1 MLCIQ
6 DVSYKYQSREECT
19 LKHVS
24 LTLNDGEMLL
34 LAGRSGCGKSTL
46 IKIISG
52 LVSEEGRG
60 VLQGKVMLDG
70 EDITCWPPE
79 KIGRLAGTVYQTPDD
94 QLFAM
99 TVADE
104 TGFALENQGVEPEQV
119 HKAVAETL
127 AKVGLEG
134 YEDYSIHQ
142 LSGGQRQRL
151 ALASILITKPRL
163 LILDEPVSQMNPQGV
178 QAFMEL
184 LLRLNK
190 EEQISILMI
199 EHRVNELA
207 GYFPRLAIMQKGKIV
222 YDGPMEEAWPTLG
235 RDREMG
241 VREPQSVKLGRLL
254 GLSELTS
261 DKAATARRIA
271 QECVISRT
279 AVDESLTERET
290 ATSPKAFSPGATDT
304 AVVEGEHIVYRYNG
318 AKEDTLHGLSF
329 ALYRQQITAL
339 MGSNGAGK
347 STLLNLLG
355 GITRPSGGCLLLEGK
370 PLQEQLGEIGYL
382 LQESDLMLL
391 ADTVEEELAWK
402 NKSMTPE
409 KSAALLQ
416 RLHLAENGADFPL
429 ALSKGQRLR
438 VVLGAMLAKEPKLLL
453 LDEPTTGQDENSL
466 TEIKKLLSAYK
477 EKGGSVFICTHDI
490 ELASQI
496 ADRII
501 LLEQG
506 KILADGRVGTVLSDR
521 GLLQQSGLT
530 IPAVLDISESLSIPP
545 CITEEEVTRY
555 VHAAVMGGHGCPS
568 LGKAN

>member
-6 DVSYKYQSREECT
+6 DVSYKYQSREDCT

-235 RDREMG
+235 RDREMW
-241 VREPQSVKLGRLL
+241 
-254 GLSELTS
+254 
-261 DKAATARRIA
+261 A
-271 QECVISRT
+271 
-279 AVDESLTERET
+279 
-290 ATSPKAFSPGATDT
+290 
-304 AVVEGEHIVYRYNG
+304 Y
-318 AKEDTLHGLSF
+318 
-329 ALYRQQITAL
+329 
-339 MGSNGAGK
+339 
-347 STLLNLLG
+347 LN
-355 GITRPSGGCLLLEGK
+355 
-370 PLQEQLGEIGYL
+370 
-382 LQESDLMLL
+382 
-391 ADTVEEELAWK
+391 
-402 NKSMTPE
+402 
-409 KSAALLQ
+409 
-416 RLHLAENGADFPL
+416 
-429 ALSKGQRLR
+429 
-438 VVLGAMLAKEPKLLL
+438 
-453 LDEPTTGQDENSL
+453 
-466 TEIKKLLSAYK
+466 
-477 EKGGSVFICTHDI
+477 
-490 ELASQI
+490 
-496 ADRII
+496 
-501 LLEQG
+501 
-506 KILADGRVGTVLSDR
+506 
-521 GLLQQSGLT
+521 
-530 IPAVLDISESLSIPP
+530 
-545 CITEEEVTRY
+545 
-555 VHAAVMGGHGCPS
+555 
-568 LGKAN
+568 

>member
-151 ALASILITKPRL
+151 ALASILITKPQL

-271 QECVISRT
+271 QECVISRI

-290 ATSPKAFSPGATDT
+290 ATSAKAFSPGATDT
-304 AVVEGEHIVYRYNG
+304 AVVEGEHIVYR
-318 AKEDTLHGLSF
+318 
-329 ALYRQQITAL
+329 
-339 MGSNGAGK
+339 
-347 STLLNLLG
+347 
-355 GITRPSGGCLLLEGK
+355 
-370 PLQEQLGEIGYL
+370 
-382 LQESDLMLL
+382 
-391 ADTVEEELAWK
+391 
-402 NKSMTPE
+402 
-409 KSAALLQ
+409 
-416 RLHLAENGADFPL
+416 
-429 ALSKGQRLR
+429 
-438 VVLGAMLAKEPKLLL
+438 
-453 LDEPTTGQDENSL
+453 
-466 TEIKKLLSAYK
+466 
-477 EKGGSVFICTHDI
+477 
-490 ELASQI
+490 
-496 ADRII
+496 
-501 LLEQG
+501 
-506 KILADGRVGTVLSDR
+506 
-521 GLLQQSGLT
+521 
-530 IPAVLDISESLSIPP
+530 
-545 CITEEEVTRY
+545 
-555 VHAAVMGGHGCPS
+555 
-568 LGKAN
+568 